1 MKHFCLIFL
10 RNFLPIYFY
19 HWENF
24 ATGLSWLWQIRT
36 CWIWWVGAKKV
47 FRNLYHATEKTGG
60 GPIALANTASS
71 LSLELSHLDGM
82 IQLEKCLIT
91 LVPVSMKGSL
101 LCFRH
106 LLKHLKENDAQSW
119 VFLFNLPVQTSAIW
133 VKVHIPDE
141 VLPFG
146 LCLTYLYWI
155 SNFHLPFCLP
165 SHMIF

>member
-19 HWENF
+19 RWENF

-91 LVPVSMKGSL
+91 LVPVSMKGSP

-106 LLKHLKENDAQSW
+106 LLNHLKENDAQSW
-119 VFLFNLPVQTSAIW
+119 VFSIYCSSADERDLSQSSYLGWGFTIWTLSYLSLFN
-133 VKVHIPDE
+133 K
-141 VLPFG
+141 
-146 LCLTYLYWI
+146 
-155 SNFHLPFCLP
+155 
-165 SHMIF
+165 